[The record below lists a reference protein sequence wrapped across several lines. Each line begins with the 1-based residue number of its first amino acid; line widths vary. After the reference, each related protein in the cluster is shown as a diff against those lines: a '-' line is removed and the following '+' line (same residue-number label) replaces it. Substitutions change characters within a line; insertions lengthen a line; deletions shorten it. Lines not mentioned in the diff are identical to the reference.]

1 MKRKGMLLIISGP
14 SGAGKGTVCKA
25 LLAKHNELVLS
36 ISMTTRAPRENEID
50 GVHYFFETKDKFM
63 KLIGEGEFLEYAVVH
78 GRDFYG
84 TPKRFVTEQLEA
96 GNDVVLEI
104 DVEGAMQ
111 VKNSFKNGIFVFIMP
126 PTFNE
131 LKNRLIGRGTES
143 EEAIERRLKTA
154 AFELQNVNK
163 YDYVVINDV
172 VENAVDCV
180 ETILKAE
187 CYTVGRNKEVID
199 EFIGGVL

>member
-1 MKRKGMLLIISGP
+1 MLLVISGP

-25 LLAKHNELVLS
+25 LLKKRKDLMLS
-36 ISMTTRAPRENEID
+36 ISMTTRAPRETETE
-50 GVHYFFETKDKFM
+50 GVDYFFESKENFM
-63 KLIGEGEFLEYAVVH
+63 RLIGEGEFLEYAIVH

-84 TPKRFVTEQLEA
+84 TPKRFVMEQIEK

-111 VKNSFKNGIFVFIMP
+111 VKNSFKNGIFIFIMP

-131 LKNRLIGRGTES
+131 LKCRLINRGTETK
-143 EEAIERRLKTA
+143 EAIERRLKTA
-154 AFELQNVNK
+154 AVELKNINK
-163 YDYVVINDV
+163 YDYVVINDEV
-172 VENAVDCV
+172 DNAVTCI
-180 ETILKAE
+180 ETIHKAE
-187 CYTVGRNKEVID
+187 SHTVGRNKEIID

>member
-1 MKRKGMLLIISGP
+1 MLLIISGP

-25 LLAKHNELVLS
+25 LLEKHKELVLS
-36 ISMTTRAPRENEID
+36 ISMTTRAPRQNEIE
-50 GVHYFFETKDKFM
+50 GVHYFFETKENFM
-63 KLIGEGEFLEYAVVH
+63 KLIGEGEFLEYAIVH

-84 TPKRFVTEQLEA
+84 TPKRFVLEQLEA
-96 GNDVVLEI
+96 GHNVVLEI

-126 PTFNE
+126 PTFEE

-143 EEAIERRLKTA
+143 AEAIERRLKTA
-154 AFELQNVNK
+154 ANELKNINK
-163 YDYVVINDV
+163 YDYVVINDIV
-172 VENAVDCV
+172 DNAVESI

-187 CYTVGRNKEVID
+187 SYTVGRNKEVID

>member
-1 MKRKGMLLIISGP
+1 MLLIISGP

-25 LLAKHNELVLS
+25 LLEKHKELVLS
-36 ISMTTRAPRENEID
+36 ISMTTRAPRQNEIE
-50 GVHYFFETKDKFM
+50 GVHYFFETNENFM
-63 KLIGEGEFLEYAVVH
+63 KLIGEGEFLEYAIVH

-84 TPKRFVTEQLEA
+84 TPKRFVLEQLEA
-96 GNDVVLEI
+96 GHNVVLEI

-126 PTFNE
+126 PTFEE
-131 LKNRLIGRGTES
+131 LENRLIGRGTES
-143 EEAIERRLKTA
+143 AEAIERRLKTA
-154 AFELQNVNK
+154 ANELKNINK
-163 YDYVVINDV
+163 YDYVVINDIV
-172 VENAVDCV
+172 DNAVESI

-187 CYTVGRNKEVID
+187 SYTVGRNKEVID

>member
-1 MKRKGMLLIISGP
+1 MLLIISGP

-25 LLAKHNELVLS
+25 LLEKHKELVLS
-36 ISMTTRAPRENEID
+36 ISMTTRAPRENEIE
-50 GVHYFFETKDKFM
+50 GVHYFFETNENFM
-63 KLIGEGEFLEYAVVH
+63 KLIGEGEFLEYAIVH

-84 TPKRFVTEQLEA
+84 TPKRFVLEQLEA
-96 GNDVVLEI
+96 GHNVVLEI

-126 PTFNE
+126 PTFEE

-143 EEAIERRLKTA
+143 AEAIERRLKTA
-154 AFELQNVNK
+154 AFELKNINK

-172 VENAVDCV
+172 VDNAVESI

-187 CYTVGRNKEVID
+187 SYTVGRNKEVID

>member
-25 LLAKHNELVLS
+25 LMAKREELVLS
-36 ISMTTRAPRENEID
+36 ISMTTRPPRENEIE
-50 GVHYFFETKDKFM
+50 GVHYFFETKEQFM

-84 TPKRFVTEQLEA
+84 TPKRFVQDQLEA

-131 LKNRLIGRGTES
+131 LKNRLVCRGTES

-187 CYTVGRNKEVID
+187 RYTVGRNKEVID

>member
-1 MKRKGMLLIISGP
+1 MLLIISGP

-25 LLAKHNELVLS
+25 LLEKHKELVLS
-36 ISMTTRAPRENEID
+36 ISMTTRAPRENEIE
-50 GVHYFFETKDKFM
+50 GVHYFFETKENFM
-63 KLIGEGEFLEYAVVH
+63 KLIGEGEFLEYAIVH

-84 TPKRFVTEQLEA
+84 TPKRFVLEQLDA
-96 GNDVVLEI
+96 GHNVVLEI

-126 PTFNE
+126 PTFEE

-143 EEAIERRLKTA
+143 AEAIERRLKTA
-154 AFELQNVNK
+154 ANELRNINK
-163 YDYVVINDV
+163 YDYVVINDIV
-172 VENAVDCV
+172 DNAVESI

-187 CYTVGRNKEVID
+187 SYTVGRNKEVID

>member
-1 MKRKGMLLIISGP
+1 MKRKGILLIISGP

-25 LLAKHNELVLS
+25 LIEKHKELVLS
-36 ISMTTRAPRENEID
+36 VSMTTRAPRENEID
-50 GVHYFFETKDKFM
+50 GVHYFFETKENFM

-84 TPKRFVTEQLEA
+84 TPKRFVMDQLEA

-111 VKNSFKNGIFVFIMP
+111 VKNTFKNGVFVFIMP
-126 PTFNE
+126 PTFAE
-131 LKNRLIGRGTES
+131 LKNRLVCRGTET

-154 AFELQNVNK
+154 AFELQNINK
-163 YDYVVINDV
+163 YDYVVINDT
-172 VENAVDCV
+172 VENAVACI
-180 ETILKAE
+180 ETIHKAE
-187 CYTVGRNKEVID
+187 SYTVGRNKEVID

>member
-25 LLAKHNELVLS
+25 LLQKHKELVLS
-36 ISMTTRAPRENEID
+36 VSMTTRAPRENEIE
-50 GVHYFFETKDKFM
+50 GVDYFFETKEEFM
-63 KLIGEGEFLEYAVVH
+63 RLIGDGEFLEYAIVH

-84 TPKRFVTEQLEA
+84 TPKKFVLDQIEA

-111 VKNSFKNGIFVFIMP
+111 VKKSFKNGVFIFIMP
-126 PTFNE
+126 PTFSE
-131 LKNRLIGRGTES
+131 LKSRLINRGTET

-154 AFELQNVNK
+154 AFELKNINK

-172 VENAVDCV
+172 VDNAVGCI

-187 CYTVGRNKEVID
+187 SYTVGRNKEIID

>member
-1 MKRKGMLLIISGP
+1 MLLIISGP

-25 LLAKHNELVLS
+25 LLEKHKELVLS
-36 ISMTTRAPRENEID
+36 ISMTTRAPRENEIE
-50 GVHYFFETKDKFM
+50 GVHYFFETNENFM
-63 KLIGEGEFLEYAVVH
+63 KLIGEGEFLEYAIVH

-84 TPKRFVTEQLEA
+84 TPKRFVLEQLEA
-96 GNDVVLEI
+96 GHNVVLEI

-126 PTFNE
+126 PTFEE

-143 EEAIERRLKTA
+143 PEAIERRLKTA
-154 AFELQNVNK
+154 AFELKNINK

-172 VENAVDCV
+172 VENAVESI

-187 CYTVGRNKEVID
+187 RYTVGRNKEVID